1 MDIRFALGSAL
12 LVMASLTFAATPKY
26 DAMQAEGDRYR
37 LDWQERN
44 GEIVYD
50 TVCSSNKNGSIQ
62 YRNCRRD
69 AQVMFRDRCNRSDD
83 ESSKWC
89 LAKSRYFP

>member
-1 MDIRFALGSAL
+1 MDIRYALGSTLAL
-12 LVMASLTFAATPKY
+12 MAGLALAATPKY
-26 DAMQAEGDRYR
+26 DHMQAEGNRYH

-44 GEIVYD
+44 GEIAYD
-50 TVCSSNKNGSIQ
+50 TVCSANKQGSIQ

-69 AQVMFRDRCNRSDD
+69 AQVMFRERCNKSDD
-83 ESSKWC
+83 KSNKWC